1 MFDRWLYVS
10 TCQLAAGRLEE
21 GVRDIVEVS
30 VLRNRT
36 LDVTG
41 ALLFTGQKFTQYIEG
56 PPASVA
62 ALKQSIC
69 RDSRHSSITT
79 LTYGPFDHRRFL
91 GWSLA
96 YAGPSRFVAAKVEDA
111 LNGAISGGEDKTE
124 SLAELLAGFVI
135 DGHS

>member
-10 TCQLAAGRLEE
+10 TCQLAAGRLEDC
-21 GVRDIVEVS
+21 VRDIVEVS

-69 RDSRHSSITT
+69 RDSRHSSVTT

-96 YAGPSRFVAAKVEDA
+96 YAGPSRFVAAMVEDA